1 MKDGLIKRLEQLL
14 EVKSIITLAL
24 VMTACWGFYTKLV
37 PVELFST
44 WVGAVITYFF
54 TKPPKQVQ

>member
-1 MKDGLIKRLEQLL
+1 MGIVKRLEALL
-14 EVKSIITLAL
+14 EVKSIMTLAL
-24 VMTACWGFYTKLV
+24 VLTACWGFVVGIV

-54 TKPPKQVQ
+54 TKNMKKE

>member
-1 MKDGLIKRLEQLL
+1 MILKRIAALM
-14 EVKSIITLAL
+14 EVKSIITLSL
-24 VMTACWGFYTKLV
+24 ITTACWGFYVGKV

-54 TKPPKQVQ
+54 VKKSENT